1 MMKKRKQWIIPGIQV
16 KYLRLLV
23 VAMLLPTLLIGAL
36 LYYLI
41 LNIIAEEIA
50 FPEAIAS
57 ILFPAIHKINIVL
70 LVGVPIL
77 FLILIGWGIMLSHRF
92 AGPVYRLEKELDKIA
107 GGDYSVRIK
116 FRKNDDLKRIAD
128 AVNKV
133 LDKLQHK

>member
-1 MMKKRKQWIIPGIQV
+1 MVKKRKQWIIPGIQV

-41 LNIIAEEIA
+41 LNIIAEEIV

-57 ILFPAIHKINIVL
+57 ILFPAIHKINIIL

-116 FRKNDDLKRIAD
+116 FRKNDDLKHIAD